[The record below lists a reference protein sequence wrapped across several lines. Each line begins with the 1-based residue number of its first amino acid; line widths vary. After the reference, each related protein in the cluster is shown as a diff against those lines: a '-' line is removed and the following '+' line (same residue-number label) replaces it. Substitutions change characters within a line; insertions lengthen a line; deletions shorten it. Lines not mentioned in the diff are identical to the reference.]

1 MTNTYYEHNFY
12 LVMRSPRTLQ
22 QKAKGDCPY
31 KQATRRPPHEEE

>member
-1 MTNTYYEHNFY
+1 MTNTYYEHNAC
-12 LVMRSPRTLQ
+12 TLQ